1 MTKTGYFLYNEINK
15 HCGVSELEKK
25 TPIDL
30 GYGIHLI
37 DGFDLKMPGRTGT
50 YVLDAKQLT
59 LIETG
64 PSPSVPYVLAGL
76 KDLGLD
82 PADVKY
88 IILTHIHLDHA
99 GGAGL
104 LLKDCPNATVI
115 VHSRGKRHLADP
127 SRLIAGA
134 RAVYSDTFDE
144 LFDPIIPIPED
155 RLMTKEEGDTLQI
168 TPDRILTFY
177 DSPGHAKHHFS
188 IYDSASNGLF
198 TGDTSGVRYH
208 QTQDYGLTFY
218 LPTTSPNQFDPDAM
232 LHSIE
237 RFRDLKVDRIY
248 FGHFGESTE
257 PEAVYSQVSEW
268 IPRFVE
274 AGEQALAEGQ
284 GDKAIAEE
292 LRKKVSTYLRGK
304 GIPDDHQVYEVLK
317 LDFEVC
323 AMGILDYLRKR
334 GKK

>member
-1 MTKTGYFLYNEINK
+1 MDR
-15 HCGVSELEKK
+15 KK
-25 TPIDL
+25 PIDL
-30 GYGIHLI
+30 GNRIHLI

-50 YVLDAKQLT
+50 YVLEEEQLT

-99 GGAGL
+99 GGAGV
-104 LLKDCPNATVI
+104 LLKDCPNATVV
-115 VHSRGKRHLADP
+115 VHPRGKRHLADP
-127 SRLIAGA
+127 SKLIAGA
-134 RAVYSDTFDE
+134 RQVYGDEFDE
-144 LFDPIIPIPED
+144 LFDPILPIPED
-155 RLMTKEEGDTLQI
+155 RLIIKEDGDTLTI
-168 TPDRILTFY
+168 GPDCTLTFY

-188 IYDSASNGLF
+188 IHDSVSNGIF

-208 QTQDYGLTFY
+208 QTQDHGLTFY
-218 LPTTSPNQFDPDAM
+218 LPTTSPNQFDPEAM

-237 RFRDLKVDRIY
+237 RFREMGVDRVY

-257 PEAVYSQVSEW
+257 PDAVFDQVSEW
-268 IPRFVE
+268 IPRYVE
-274 AGEQALAEGQ
+274 AGEQALAAGEGVE
-284 GDKAIAEE
+284 GIVKRLHD
-292 LRKKVSTYLRGK
+292 RVSSYLREQ
-304 GIPDDHQVYEVLK
+304 GIPDDHSVYDVLK

-323 AMGILDYLRKR
+323 AMGLADYLKKR
-334 GKK
+334 EQK